1 MMTSSENSHPPHSR
15 LAPTAPSGATLH
27 MLCGKIASGKSTLAA
42 DLSQSPSTI
51 LISEDSWLAG
61 LFGAE
66 MTSVADYVRYSR
78 RLRQVMAPHVTGLL
92 EQGLSVVLDFPA
104 NTPELRHW
112 MREIFTRAGAAHI
125 LHFLDVADEDCKQR
139 LRLRNQAQEHEF
151 SASDAQ
157 FDQITA
163 HFVPPQPEE
172 DFHVL
177 YY

>member
-1 MMTSSENSHPPHSR
+1 MTSSENSHHPQPR
-15 LAPTAPSGATLH
+15 LASSASGGPVLH

-42 DLSQSPSTI
+42 NLSQNPSTF
-51 LISEDSWLAG
+51 LISEDFWLAG

-112 MREIFTRAGAAHI
+112 MREIFTRAGTAHI
-125 LHFLDVADEDCKQR
+125 LHFLGVADEDCKQR

-163 HFVPPQPEE
+163 HFVPPQPDE